1 MERSEKE
8 TGPVIWNIVIEPEAL
23 DMIGE
28 ITDRRIKKIIA
39 KTIDGLNLEPDKQG
53 YSLTDELAGHRAKR
67 AVGQR
72 YRIIYRCD
80 SDKHQVSIVGVGIRR
95 QGSRK
100 DVYFQVTKK
109 LGV

>member
-1 MERSEKE
+1 VERSEKE

-23 DMIGE
+23 EMIGE
-28 ITDRRIKKIIA
+28 ITDRRIKKNIV
-39 KTIDGLNLEPDKQG
+39 KNIDGLNIEPDKQG
-53 YSLTDELAGHRAKR
+53 YSLSDELAGHRAKR

-80 SDKHQVSIVGVGIRR
+80 LHKLQVSIVGVGIRR

-100 DVYFQVTKK
+100 DVYFQVAKI
-109 LGV
+109 LGK